1 MQRCI
6 MPAWPEAGA
15 PAQGYVV
22 LNRPYAFQQW
32 AHQALP
38 GLEEDYVLMAEP
50 DHIFLKP
57 LPLWYE
63 PGKHRYCSVGRHLH
77 PPLFWVAAV
86 SIECRLLVLLRLV
99 GPLLGV
105 GIEPWHIT
113 PHTHLPIFRAQG
125 RLLLLH

>member
-1 MQRCI
+1 MQRCT
-6 MPAWPEAGA
+6 MPAWPEARA

-57 LPLWYE
+57 PALVVRALQAQVLQCVAVICT
-63 PGKHRYCSVGRHLH
+63 HCCSG
-77 PPLFWVAAV
+77 
-86 SIECRLLVLLRLV
+86 
-99 GPLLGV
+99 
-105 GIEPWHIT
+105 
-113 PHTHLPIFRAQG
+113 
-125 RLLLLH
+125 LLLSQLSADCSSFLDL